1 MRYRV
6 IIKGDVTDVVVDA
19 DSKEQAKI
27 KALSE
32 VTRYIYD
39 YIGLTVLDTRLI
51 GDDDE

>member
-19 DSKEQAKI
+19 DSKEQAES